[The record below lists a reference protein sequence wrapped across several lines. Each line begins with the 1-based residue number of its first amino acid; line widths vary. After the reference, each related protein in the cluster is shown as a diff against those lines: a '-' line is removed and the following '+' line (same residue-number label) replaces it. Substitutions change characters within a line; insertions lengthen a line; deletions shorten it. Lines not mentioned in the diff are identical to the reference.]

1 MFGFTAMFNRL
12 RQIIRSTFNDI
23 QELDKAYASI
33 AYVTNETVGDL
44 WATYGEY
51 AGMAE
56 KLGQS
61 TADVIKASAIYR

>member
-1 MFGFTAMFNRL
+1 MFGFTAMFNKL

-44 WATYGEY
+44 WSTYGEY